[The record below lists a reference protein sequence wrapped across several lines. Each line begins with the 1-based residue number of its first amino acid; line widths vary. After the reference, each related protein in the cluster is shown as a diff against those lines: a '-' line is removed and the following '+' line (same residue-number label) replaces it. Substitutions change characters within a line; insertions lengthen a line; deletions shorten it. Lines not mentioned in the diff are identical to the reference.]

1 MELCI
6 VYTLGSKQGVR
17 YCEFCTLIARVRRV
31 AFEPSGE
38 WDLAM
43 ATVPTEHYVVLTPA
57 VANRTGQ
64 FWHRQPLLTSN
75 FEIQFGFGV
84 HGDDSAYIDFISSGG
99 RKNRVTRPGGQQTD
113 GGAAKGPGPLIGKP
127 EGFALWYVYDEYAR
141 VYPKSKAEEKQ
152 WTLFGYKNRPRG
164 LGVFFKVF
172 DRYGQLRPSISVSWN
187 DEAGTRVLDPIR
199 DVPLPSGIFYRYRNL
214 SEVCFRPPSSGFSLG

>member
-1 MELCI
+1 
-6 VYTLGSKQGVR
+6 
-17 YCEFCTLIARVRRV
+17 
-31 AFEPSGE
+31 
-38 WDLAM
+38 M

-75 FEIQFGFGV
+75 FEIQFGFAV
-84 HGDDSAYIDFISSGG
+84 LGDDSAYIDFISSGG
-99 RKNRVTRPGGQQTD
+99 RKNRVTRQQAKA
-113 GGAAKGPGPLIGKP
+113 GGAASGPYIGKP

-141 VYPKSKAEEKQ
+141 VYPKSKAEESE
-152 WTLFGYKNRPRG
+152 WILFGYKNRPRG

-172 DRYGQLRPSISVSWN
+172 DRYGQLRPSISVAWN
-187 DEAGTRVLDPIR
+187 EETGSRVLDPIR

-214 SEVCFRPPSSGFSLG
+214 NEVRRTPLLSKLSLSTQIDRMHAAVDGLRECMHLDRCIS